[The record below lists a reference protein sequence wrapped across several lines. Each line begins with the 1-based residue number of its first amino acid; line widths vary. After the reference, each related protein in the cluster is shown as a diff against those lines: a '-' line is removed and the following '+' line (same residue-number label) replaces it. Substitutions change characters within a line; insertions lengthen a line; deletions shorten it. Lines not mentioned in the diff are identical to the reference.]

1 MNFQVGD
8 ALLRARRWCEQLLH
22 RARGGKRMIQ
32 LRHQQ
37 PTVWESLFAEE
48 VAELWEPWMRVVDE
62 LLEDE
67 ELVDAVYEAQG
78 KRHRQSRLRGRQQT
92 PAEVAL
98 RMLILKHVRNWSYE
112 TLEREVRA
120 NVVDRS
126 FCRSGMEKVAD
137 AKTLVRLD
145 KRSGRRLSVSCMIGL
160 WPWPK

>member
-1 MNFQVGD
+1 V
-8 ALLRARRWCEQLLH
+8 
-22 RARGGKRMIQ
+22 IQ

-37 PTVWESLFAEE
+37 RSVWEGLFAEE

-67 ELVDAVYEAQG
+67 ELVDTVYEAQG
-78 KRHRQSRLRGRQQT
+78 RRHGQSRTSGRRQT

-120 NVVDRS
+120 NVVYRS
-126 FCRSGMEKVAD
+126 FCRIGTEKVPD
-137 AKTLVRLD
+137 AKTLVRLGQVIGPETIAELHE
-145 KRSGRRLSVSCMIGL
+145 RIVGLAQERHVVRGRKMRVDTTVDVATLCYTSLSL
-160 WPWPK
+160 